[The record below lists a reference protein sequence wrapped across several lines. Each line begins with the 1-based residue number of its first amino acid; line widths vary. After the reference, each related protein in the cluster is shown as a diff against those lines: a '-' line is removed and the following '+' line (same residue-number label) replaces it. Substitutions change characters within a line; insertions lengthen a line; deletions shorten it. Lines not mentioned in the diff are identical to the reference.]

1 MGLYDRGGS
10 TREKVVAGASI
21 ALRRPGRFSALSVL
35 IVLTF
40 YLIVHRIPTK
50 LRLVPEQPLTSSA
63 PLDEIPP
70 RIWQIFF
77 GYTPINDFMPFIQ
90 SWVTKNQDYAYTLM
104 SNDGGNAFARK
115 HYADRPDILHPFLD
129 LQFPV
134 LRSDLLRYMIL
145 ETEGGVYSDLDT
157 NLLKPVREWVPTDM
171 RSKVHLIVGIEW
183 DQLGGKPEFGFN
195 QPLQFCQW
203 TIAASKGHPIMKKVV
218 EDVVHA
224 LQALATRHNTTI
236 SELKPEDDE
245 VVEVSGPVI
254 WTRTVMQSMSE
265 MTGTHIDYRN
275 MTGMKEARLLGD
287 VLVLPIDGFGT
298 GQPHSNS
305 GKDGVANA
313 YTRHMWKGSWKHGW
327 GS

>member
-1 MGLYDRGGS
+1 MSLHDFIGS
-10 TREKVVAGASI
+10 ARENLVGGASI
-21 ALRRPGRFSALSVL
+21 IRRRPGRFSALFIILCLCLSV
-35 IVLTF
+35 
-40 YLIVHRIPTK
+40 YHIPI
-50 LRLVPEQPLTSSA
+50 RLESVPTQPSISSG
-63 PLDEIPP
+63 PLEEIPP

-77 GYTPINDFMPFIQ
+77 GYTPIKDFMPFIQ

-104 SNDGGNAFARK
+104 SNDGGNTFARK
-115 HYADRPDILHPFLD
+115 HYADRPDILKPFLN

-157 NLLKPVREWVPTDM
+157 NALKPVRDWIPKDM
-171 RSKVHLIVGIEW
+171 KSKVHAIVGIEY
-183 DQLGGKPEFGFN
+183 DQLGGQPEFGMTE
-195 QPLQFCQW
+195 PLQFCQW
-203 TIAASKGHPIMKKVV
+203 TIAASRGHPILKKVV

-224 LQALATRHNTTI
+224 LKAMADRKNTTI
-236 SELKPEDDE
+236 SELKPEDEE

-265 MTGTHIDYRN
+265 MTETPIDYRN
-275 MTGMKEARLLGD
+275 MTGMTEPRLFGD

-305 GKDGVANA
+305 GKDGTGNA
-313 YTRHMWKGSWKHGW
+313 YIRHMWKGSWKHGW
-327 GS
+327 GG